1 MSTQETTL
9 DEMTLTEVLKEQV
22 KDLKEIKED
31 NKKLKSKLEEKDQ
44 IIAENKKQTTAL
56 IASFEDK
63 YKKIIVT
70 APIPDTA
77 PLYQI
82 TATAFMEFR
91 LSAMKVLNDAFT
103 KNRVFVLP
111 EDGGTHFK
119 KILGRR
125 FGIFAG
131 VVLVAVF
138 ACWFGFRYMYLN
150 SENSRFRSAWYWKYI
165 HEDDNGK
172 QEMSED
178 LNSFKQP
185 GINKLKNDTI
195 EKFIKYHERELR
207 IKALENEADSLKSVA
222 NPTKH
227 N

>member
-44 IIAENKKQTTAL
+44 IIAENKKQTNDL

-91 LSAMKVLNDAFT
+91 LSAIKVLNDAFT

-111 EDGGTHFK
+111 EDGGMHFK
-119 KILGRR
+119 KVLGRR
-125 FGIFAG
+125 FGIWAG

-138 ACWFGFRYMYLN
+138 ACWFGFRYMYLI

-165 HEDDNGK
+165 HEDDIGK
-172 QEMSED
+172 QKMSED
-178 LNSFKQP
+178 INSFKQP
-185 GINKLKNDTI
+185 SINKLKTETI
-195 EKFIKYHERELR
+195 EKFIKDHERELR
-207 IKALENEADSLKSVA
+207 IKALEDEADSLKSIA
-222 NPTKH
+222 NPGKH